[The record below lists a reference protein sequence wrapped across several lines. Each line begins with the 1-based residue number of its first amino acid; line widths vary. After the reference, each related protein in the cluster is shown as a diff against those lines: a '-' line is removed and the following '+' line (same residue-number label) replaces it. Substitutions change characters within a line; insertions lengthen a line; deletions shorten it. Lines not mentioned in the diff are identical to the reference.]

1 MVLKTRI
8 INAKTLYMQGRKI
21 NSIFLKKSSK
31 KGLTFDVTFDII
43 TPVAERE
50 STKHSSKANE
60 T

>member
-1 MVLKTRI
+1 MAQKMGI
-8 INAKTLYMQGRKI
+8 IGKETQYMHRAKI

-31 KGLTFDVTFDII
+31 KGLTIGGSFDII

-50 STKHSSKANE
+50 STKHSSEAVE